1 MVFFLAIGAQTE
13 WLIFDGFLLLSCQEE
28 SLASQLSNEMNQ
40 TNSVV
45 NVIAVQESYVFV
57 SDQHIL
63 FAQLAILWHLLL
75 VLSIKFILKNGER
88 LCLYFYLLLSW
99 FRIFNQEYENVFAFQ
114 IQTAFLF

>member
-57 SDQHIL
+57 SDQHIRL
-63 FAQLAILWHLLL
+63 AQLATLWHSLYL
-75 VLSIKFILKNGER
+75 LSIKLILKRGNR
-88 LCLYFYLLLSW
+88 LCLYFYLLLSRFW
-99 FRIFNQEYENVFAFQ
+99 IVDQEYENVFAFQ
-114 IQTAFLF
+114 IQTAFVF